1 MPLGSKKIMRLYPK
15 NELELEFPVFCI
27 ENMGDIIFIEIK
39 FRKRSR
45 KFTKDT
51 CQNFRIV

>member
-1 MPLGSKKIMRLYPK
+1 MRLYPK

-39 FRKRSR
+39 FRKKGSR